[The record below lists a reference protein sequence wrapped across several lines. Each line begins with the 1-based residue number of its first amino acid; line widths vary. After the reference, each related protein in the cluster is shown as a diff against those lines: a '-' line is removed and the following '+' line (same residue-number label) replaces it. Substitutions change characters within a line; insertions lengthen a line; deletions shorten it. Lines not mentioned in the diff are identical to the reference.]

1 MPLYE
6 FECIK
11 CRDNVEKSL
20 KTLEKKR
27 DKETVKNLVE
37 KYDNIYAIEVIDLER
52 EEIVAKH
59 GRKGKDS
66 VFSDFYLK
74 DGALLALFNM
84 QNYRFSELIY
94 EEGDEKKVKCPCGEK
109 KKVEKVISNFAFT
122 RDLSTDMPK
131 PDLSNLPPSVR
142 NRTFVGDY
150 IEEKDRPKKHR
161 PTQKRLS

>member
-11 CRDNVEKSL
+11 CRNNVEKSL
-20 KTLEKKR
+20 KALERKR
-27 DKETVKNLVE
+27 DKETVKSLVA

-66 VFSDFYLK
+66 VFSDFYLE
-74 DGALLALFNM
+74 DGSLLALFNM

-109 KKVEKVISNFAFT
+109 KVEKVISTFSFT
-122 RDLSTDMPK
+122 KDLSTNMPK

-142 NRTFVGDY
+142 NRTYIGDY

-161 PTQKRLS
+161 PPKGKRE

>member
-11 CRDNVEKSL
+11 CRNNVEKSL
-20 KTLEKKR
+20 KALERKR
-27 DKETVKNLVE
+27 DKETVKSLVA

-52 EEIVAKH
+52 EKIVAKH

-66 VFSDFYLK
+66 VFSDFYLE
-74 DGALLALFNM
+74 DGSLLALFNM

-109 KKVEKVISNFAFT
+109 KVEKVISTFAFT
-122 RDLSTDMPK
+122 KDLSTNMPK

-142 NRTFVGDY
+142 NRTYIGDY

-161 PTQKRLS
+161 PPKGKRE

>member
-6 FECIK
+6 FECAK
-11 CRDNVEKSL
+11 CRDNVERSL
-20 KTLEKKR
+20 KALEKKR
-27 DKETVKNLVE
+27 DKKTVKNLVE
-37 KYDNIYAIEVIDLER
+37 KYENIYAIEIIDLES
-52 EEIVAKH
+52 EKIVARH

-66 VFSDFYLK
+66 VFNDFYLN
-74 DGALLALFNM
+74 DGTLLALFNM
-84 QNYRFSELIY
+84 RNYRFSELIY
-94 EEGDEKKVKCPCGEK
+94 EEGDEKNVKCYCGEK
-109 KKVEKVISNFAFT
+109 KKVEKVISTFAFT

-161 PTQKRLS
+161 PTMGRKE

>member
-20 KTLEKKR
+20 KALERKR

-37 KYDNIYAIEVIDLER
+37 RYDNIYAIELIDLER
-52 EEIVAKH
+52 EKIVAKH

-66 VFSDFYLK
+66 VFSDFYLD

-84 QNYRFSELIY
+84 QTTGFPSLYTKR
-94 EEGDEKKVKCPCGEK
+94 G
-109 KKVEKVISNFAFT
+109 T
-122 RDLSTDMPK
+122 RKT
-131 PDLSNLPPSVR
+131 
-142 NRTFVGDY
+142 
-150 IEEKDRPKKHR
+150 
-161 PTQKRLS
+161 

>member
-20 KTLEKKR
+20 KTLERKR
-27 DKETVKNLVE
+27 DKKTVKSLVD
-37 KYDNIYAIEVIDLER
+37 KYDNIYAIEVVDLER

-66 VFSDFYLK
+66 IFHDYYLK
-74 DGALLALFNM
+74 DGTLLALFNM
-84 QNYRFSELIY
+84 KNYRFSELIY
-94 EEGDEKKVKCPCGEK
+94 EEGDEKKVKCYCGEK
-109 KKVEKVISNFAFT
+109 KVERVISTFAFT

-131 PDLSNLPPSVR
+131 PDLSNLPPAVR
-142 NRTFVGDY
+142 KRTHIGEY
-150 IEEKDRPKKHR
+150 IEEKDRPKKNR